1 MKRICILLISLLM
14 ISLNTNARVIN
25 GDIDGD
31 GMVGINDVTTLI
43 DYVLSRDD
51 SSINLENA
59 DINKDGIVDIAD
71 VTSLIDI
78 LLGNNVDC
86 SLKLSI
92 LVIGNSFSCD
102 AFSYL
107 PFILKQGYGIDIDLG
122 IIYNGGA
129 YTEEY
134 VQNYTVNVDSYYH
147 IDTEN
152 DTAWIMTKNVSP
164 RAAVMMK
171 QWDLIVLQQ
180 GSSKSFDYANY
191 DPSVGILIGKIQA
204 DFNEAGIGWNINHIG
219 TSYFTA
225 DDQSNWT
232 NVLNCCRDIV
242 AAQNISFVFPYGTA
256 VFNAM
261 EKFKNKGSAGY
272 MTFDASGHLQEG
284 LPCYLA
290 AIAQAQALFDRYYHG
305 LTVVG
310 DSFVPN
316 TRDRIGFGHANGGII
331 SMSAADRQACQ
342 DAAIAANQDM
352 FTVNPIN

>member
-1 MKRICILLISLLM
+1 MKKIYFLLFSLLM
-14 ISLNTNARVIN
+14 IPLTVNAQVIKGDVN
-25 GDIDGD
+25 GDNV
-31 GMVGINDVTTLI
+31 VGISDVTTLI
-43 DYVLSRDD
+43 DYLLTSDA
-51 SSINLENA
+51 SFIFLEY
-59 DINKDGIVDIAD
+59 AD
-71 VTSLIDI
+71 VDENGMVGIGDVTAIIDI
-78 LLGNNVDC
+78 LLSDKVDY
-86 SLKLSI
+86 SRKLSI

-134 VQNYTVNVDSYYH
+134 VQNYTVNADSYYH

-171 QWDLIVLQQ
+171 QWDLVVLQQ

-191 DPSVGILIGKIQA
+191 DPSVGILIGKIKA
-204 DFNEAGIGWNINHIG
+204 DFNDAVIGWNINHIG
-219 TSYFTA
+219 ITYFTE
-225 DDQSNWT
+225 DDKSNWT

-261 EKFKNKGSAGY
+261 EKFKNKGSSGY
-272 MTFDASGHLQEG
+272 MTYNASGHLQEG